1 MTEGEIATSKRMRD
15 DGATW
20 NQIARET
27 GYDPQTVKYALD
39 PDYANRRREQI
50 NANRRR
56 ARGEEQKVQPDTQ
69 RRPEVRVSDED
80 WNQRI
85 SEIPDD
91 RRDLTGKMLGDPL
104 FERSALGVM
113 KNGDQR

>member
-1 MTEGEIATSKRMRD
+1 MTEGEIATCKSMRE

-20 NQIARET
+20 NQIAREV
-27 GYDPQTVKYALD
+27 GCDPQTVKYALD
-39 PDYANRRREQI
+39 PDYANSRREQV

-56 ARGEEQKVQPDTQ
+56 ARGEDQKVQPETQ
-69 RRPEVRVSDED
+69 RRPDVRVPVED

-85 SEIPDD
+85 AEIPDD

-104 FERSALGVM
+104 FERSALAMRSG
-113 KNGDQR
+113 QI